1 MVVSDKRNR
10 DRLIKDLEGM
20 VQAHG
25 LHKTVSTTNGE
36 LEILKGID
44 LEIKASESVALVGP
58 SGSGKTTLLSLL
70 AGLDT
75 ATSGRIYLGS
85 NELTAMDEEHR
96 AVVRGKIVGFVF
108 QSFQLLGSLSALENV
123 MVPLELKNSPD
134 AKSVALKLMEKVG
147 LAHRYSHYPSKL
159 SGGEQQRVA
168 IARAF
173 ASSPKILFADEP
185 TGNLDT
191 ATGLRIIDLLFELNR
206 EFGTTL
212 ILVTHDRKLAKRCD
226 REINIDSGELLEMGS
241 SFAS

>member
-1 MVVSDKRNR
+1 MRA
-10 DRLIKDLEGM
+10 L
-20 VQAHG
+20 G
-25 LHKTVSTTNGE
+25 LRKTVLTANGE

-85 NELTAMDEEHR
+85 DEITAMDEEHR
-96 AVVRGKIVGFVF
+96 AIVRGRIVGFIF
-108 QSFQLLGSLSALENV
+108 QSFQLLSSLSALENV
-123 MVPLELKNSPD
+123 MVPLELKHSPN
-134 AKSVALKLMEKVG
+134 AKSTALQLMEKVG
-147 LAHRYSHYPSKL
+147 LADRYSHYPSKL

-173 ASSPKILFADEP
+173 ASSPRVLFADEP
-185 TGNLDT
+185 TGNLDS

-226 REINIDSGELLEMGS
+226 REINIDSGEILEMGS
-241 SFAS
+241 SFVS